1 MNKKV
6 FKKPKEA

>member
-6 FKKPKEA
+6 

>member
-6 FKKPKEA
+6 F